1 MQAFSLLFFHLSS
14 REVIPWI
21 CYTSSTSK
29 EEPTMKQYLALL
41 QDIVDNG
48 TTKEDRTGVG
58 TKSVFG
64 RQVRYNLADGFPAM
78 TTKKLYFNS
87 VVHELLWFLQ
97 GTGNIEYLAQNN
109 VHIWDEWPFKA
120 YLEKNNLPIPEVN
133 SEQWKAQMKEFIQKI
148 ATDHEFA
155 MQWGNLGAV
164 YGVQWR
170 QWPDGRGGH
179 IDQIARAI
187 ETIRTN
193 PDSRRNIVSA
203 WNVAEID
210 DIVQT
215 GGLPPCHTLFQF
227 YVVNGT
233 LDLHLYQRS
242 ADTFLGVPFNIASYS
257 LLLAMVAQ
265 VTGLKPGEFVHTT
278 ADTHLYLNHM
288 DQVSEQLSRT
298 PRTLPTLWLNPEI
311 TEIDTFTFDDIRL
324 ENYDPYPPI
333 KAPIAV

>member
-1 MQAFSLLFFHLSS
+1 M
-14 REVIPWI
+14 R
-21 CYTSSTSK
+21 
-29 EEPTMKQYLALL
+29 QYLELL
-41 QDIVDNG
+41 RDIKDNG
-48 TTKEDRTGVG
+48 EIKGDRTGTG

-64 RQVRYNLADGFPAM
+64 RQVRYDLSEGFPAV

-97 GTGNIEYLAQNN
+97 GNGNIEYLAKNN
-109 VHIWDEWPFKA
+109 VHIWDEWPYKA
-120 YLEKNNLPIPEVN
+120 YLEKNGQEVPDSS
-133 SEQWKAQMKEFIQKI
+133 SEEWKTGIKEFIAKI
-148 ATDHEFA
+148 ASDHDFA
-155 MQWGNLGAV
+155 MEWGNLGPV

-170 QWPDGRGGH
+170 QWPDGNDGT

-187 ETIRTN
+187 DTIKQN
-193 PDSRRNIVSA
+193 PNSRRNIVSA

-210 DIVQT
+210 EIVST

-227 YVVNGT
+227 NVRGDK

-257 LLLAMVAQ
+257 LLLCMIAQ
-265 VTGLKPGEFVHTT
+265 VTGKEPGEFVHTL

-288 DQVSEQLSRT
+288 DQVEEQLARD
-298 PRTLPTLWLNPEI
+298 PRPLPTLVLNPDI
-311 TEIDTFTFDDIRL
+311 KNIDEFTFDDIRL
-324 ENYDPYPPI
+324 EGYDPHPPI

>member
-1 MQAFSLLFFHLSS
+1 
-14 REVIPWI
+14 
-21 CYTSSTSK
+21 
-29 EEPTMKQYLALL
+29 MKQYLNLL
-41 QDIVDNG
+41 RDIKENG
-48 TTKEDRTGVG
+48 VEKSDRTGVG

-64 RQVRYNLADGFPAM
+64 RQVRYDLSHGFPAL

-97 GTGNIEYLAQNN
+97 GTGSIEYLAKNN

-133 SEQWKAQMKEFIQKI
+133 SDEWRLQMKQFISRI
-148 ATDHEFA
+148 ASDHEFA
-155 MQWGNLGAV
+155 VQWGDLGPV

-170 QWPDGRGGH
+170 KWPDGKGGH

-187 ETIRTN
+187 DTLKNN

-210 DIVQT
+210 EIVNI
-215 GGLPPCHTLFQF
+215 GGLPPCHSLFQF
-227 YVVNGT
+227 NVADGK

-257 LLLAMVAQ
+257 LLLAMIAQ
-265 VTGLKPGEFVHTT
+265 VCELEPGEFVHTL

-288 DQVSEQLSRT
+288 DQVDEQLSRK
-298 PRTLPTLWLNPEI
+298 PRTLPKLWLNPKI
-311 TEIDTFTFDDIRL
+311 KNIDDFTFDDIRL
-324 ENYDPYPPI
+324 EDYDPYPPI